1 MKNRMHLSPTRLLQ
15 APATSAPQG
24 VSVAMIALAAGFIAC
39 ATPAIAQDQPPAA
52 PAQPAAIAAPAA
64 ENEFDAMRAAQS
76 ADQPATEAADP
87 LAVLT
92 SPPAEG
98 EDMLITNQQA
108 ATDSAP
114 STPELSPVQDA
125 ATEQPPVM
133 PQVATP
139 AQPVDAAPVVAQDSA
154 PVAAA
159 QQPAAAAPSSD
170 PLAPFRAQEAI
181 LEAQQ
186 RAGSQQANTGN
197 PLGPAAQL
205 PLGNRPTQS
214 SQELQAQLEAEAAA
228 QQERMQQQV
237 FDQSLESLLP
247 LTPEQTRSVLD
258 SFRVSREAAET
269 PITVP
274 KARTTVEN
282 VSLDPSQPPLSIKT
296 APGYVTTLTILDMT
310 GAPWAIQDV
319 SWAGKFEVTTPEEGG
334 HVIRITPMSAH
345 GVGNISIRLV
355 DLITPITFSID
366 TGLDVVDYRF
376 DARIPKAGPLAKT
389 PLIANG
395 GLTTVAGTDE
405 NLMRVLDGTS
415 VEGVATRLTLD
426 GVDGATTAYSIN
438 DTMYLRTPL
447 TLLSP
452 SWQSSATSADG
463 MNVYTLKQT
472 PVILLSDKGRMVKA
486 RLKAEE

>member
-1 MKNRMHLSPTRLLQ
+1 MKNSRHHSHPQTSR
-15 APATSAPQG
+15 APYGA
-24 VSVAMIALAAGFIAC
+24 SVALVALAAGFLSC
-39 ATPAIAQDQPPAA
+39 ATPALAQDTAPAA
-52 PAQPAAIAAPAA
+52 PAQPAAVATPAA

-76 ADQPATEAADP
+76 VDQQPAADP
-87 LAVLT
+87 LAALT

-98 EDMLITNQQA
+98 EDTLITNQQPA
-108 ATDSAP
+108 A
-114 STPELSPVQDA
+114 PELSPVQDA
-125 ATEQPPVM
+125 ATEQPPEM
-133 PQVATP
+133 PQVAAEQPVVETP
-139 AQPVDAAPVVAQDSA
+139 AADTAATSA
-154 PVAAA
+154 PAE
-159 QQPAAAAPSSD
+159 QPAASAD
-170 PLAPFRAQEAI
+170 PLAPFRAQQSIREA
-181 LEAQQ
+181 EQ
-186 RAGSQQANTGN
+186 RAASRQQNNTN

-205 PLGNRPTQS
+205 PLGNARAMQS
-214 SQELQAQLEAEAAA
+214 SEELQAQLEADAMA
-228 QQERMQQQV
+228 QQERMKQQI

-415 VEGVATRLTLD
+415 VGAATRLTLD

-463 MNVYTLKQT
+463 MNVYTLKAT

-486 RLKAEE
+486 RLKAPE

>member
-15 APATSAPQG
+15 TPATSAPQG
-24 VSVAMIALAAGFIAC
+24 VSVAMIALAAGLIAC
-39 ATPAIAQDQPPAA
+39 ATPALAQDQPPAA
-52 PAQPAAIAAPAA
+52 PVQPAAIASPAA

-76 ADQPATEAADP
+76 ADQPAATTPDP

-108 ATDSAP
+108 AT
-114 STPELSPVQDA
+114 PELSPVQDA
-125 ATEQPPVM
+125 ATEQPPEM
-133 PQVATP
+133 PQVAAP
-139 AQPVDAAPVVAQDSA
+139 EQPVDATPVVAQDS
-154 PVAAA
+154 A
-159 QQPAAAAPSSD
+159 QQPAAAAPSND

-186 RAGSQQANTGN
+186 RAGSNQANTGN

-395 GLTTVAGTDE
+395 GLSTVAGTDE

-415 VEGVATRLTLD
+415 VGAATRLTLD

-438 DTMYLRTPL
+438 ETMYLRTPL

-463 MNVYTLKQT
+463 MNVYTLKET

-486 RLKAEE
+486 RLKAAE

>member
-1 MKNRMHLSPTRLLQ
+1 MKNKMHSVQTSALSLGYGVSFMALAIGFAALVAMPALAQ
-15 APATSAPQG
+15 DSAPATPDAPATVSAPAPENEFEAMRAQG
-24 VSVAMIALAAGFIAC
+24 GA
-39 ATPAIAQDQPPAA
+39 PAA
-52 PAQPAAIAAPAA
+52 PAAV
-64 ENEFDAMRAAQS
+64 
-76 ADQPATEAADP
+76 DP
-87 LAVLT
+87 LAELT
-92 SPPAEG
+92 SPAPVG
-98 EDMLITNQQA
+98 EDTLITNQPVVTDA
-108 ATDSAP
+108 PVDAGAT
-114 STPELSPVQDA
+114 TPELSPVQDA
-125 ATEQPPVM
+125 ATAEPPAM
-133 PQVATP
+133 PQVAT
-139 AQPVDAAPVVAQDSA
+139 
-154 PVAAA
+154 
-159 QQPAAAAPSSD
+159 QQPPLADDAVATDTTVAAPSDTAAPAAETAD
-170 PLAPFRAQEAI
+170 PMAPFRAQQQI

-186 RAGSQQANTGN
+186 RNAGQQQGAGN

-205 PLGNRPTQS
+205 PLNNRAMQTS
-214 SQELQAQLEAEAAA
+214 EELQAQLEAEAMA
-228 QQERMQQQV
+228 QQEKMKQQI

-247 LTPEQTRSVLD
+247 LTPDQTRSVLD
-258 SFRVSREAAET
+258 SFRESREAAET
-269 PITVP
+269 PIVVP

-296 APGYVTTLTILDMT
+296 SPGYVTTLTILDMT
-310 GAPWAIQDV
+310 GAPWAIQDI

-452 SWQSSATSADG
+452 AWQSSATSADG
-463 MNVYTLKQT
+463 MNVYTLKST

-486 RLKAEE
+486 RLKTAE

>member
-1 MKNRMHLSPTRLLQ
+1 MKNKTHSSQTMPGV
-15 APATSAPQG
+15 AGYG
-24 VSVAMIALAAGFIAC
+24 VSSLAVAMGFVALAAM
-39 ATPAIAQDQPPAA
+39 PAMAQDAPPTT
-52 PAQPAAIAAPAA
+52 PEQPATVSAPAA
-64 ENEFDAMRAAQS
+64 ENEFEAMRAAGG
-76 ADQPATEAADP
+76 TAAPTQAPDP
-87 LAVLT
+87 LAELT
-92 SPPAEG
+92 SPTPVG
-98 EDMLITNQQA
+98 EDTLITNQPVVTDA
-108 ATDSAP
+108 AT
-114 STPELSPVQDA
+114 TPELSPVQDA
-125 ATEQPPVM
+125 ATAEPPAM
-133 PQVATP
+133 PQVATQQP
-139 AQPVDAAPVVAQDSA
+139 PLENTAEPVNTTVAAPIAGEAQPATAETA
-154 PVAAA
+154 
-159 QQPAAAAPSSD
+159 D
-170 PLAPFRAQEAI
+170 PMAPFRAQQAI
-181 LEAQQ
+181 VEAQQ
-186 RAGSQQANTGN
+186 RNAAQQQGNDN

-205 PLGNRPTQS
+205 PLNNRVSQS
-214 SQELQAQLEAEAAA
+214 SEELQAQLEAEAAA
-228 QQERMQQQV
+228 QQERMKQQI

-247 LTPEQTRSVLD
+247 LTPDQTRSVLD
-258 SFRVSREAAET
+258 NFRISREAAET
-269 PITVP
+269 PIAVP

-310 GAPWAIQDV
+310 GAPWAIQDI

-355 DLITPITFSID
+355 DLITPVTFSID

-395 GLTTVAGTDE
+395 GLSTVAGSDE

-463 MNVYTLKQT
+463 MNVYTLKAT

-486 RLKAEE
+486 RLKASE